1 MIRRGVGW
9 LRRAL
14 AIAAWLALFSQA
26 AAEGGPALRVAEPR
40 ELRVGERTTLEVTLE
55 LTPDV
60 ASPLLVTQTV
70 EGEAVEVV
78 RGRLMRKDA
87 RDPEAASLRYD
98 VPVLAHAPGTS
109 IVRVHA
115 LVYRCREVCQALE
128 LETRVSVV
136 VLAR

>member
-1 MIRRGVGW
+1 VGW
-9 LRRAL
+9 WRKAFGL
-14 AIAAWLALFSQA
+14 ACGLVLSSQA
-26 AAEGGPALRVAEPR
+26 VAAGTPILRVAEPR
-40 ELRVGERTTLEVTLE
+40 ELRVGERTALEVTLE

-87 RDPEAASLRYD
+87 RDPEAAALRFD

>member
-9 LRRAL
+9 WRKAFGL
-14 AIAAWLALFSQA
+14 ACGLVLSSQA
-26 AAEGGPALRVAEPR
+26 AAAGTPVLRVAEPR
-40 ELRVGERTTLEVTLE
+40 ELRVGERTALEVTLE

-60 ASPLLVTQTV
+60 ASPLLLTQTV

-87 RDPEAASLRYD
+87 RDPEAGSLRFD